1 MLNHAG
7 YDLLALGR
15 LEDAVIP
22 LRARVKADMAA
33 KDDRNAAIASGNL
46 IQLLVT
52 IGELSGEAGAAAAG
66 EAAVAFANS
75 SRDDAQRVFERA
87 AHSDALRQLGVLA
100 HAEVLLREA
109 EAIQKQGQPPL
120 PRLYSL
126 QGFQYCNLLFVRGYG
141 AEVSARVS
149 QVQDSWSKMPW
160 WRSTLLDDALYEL
173 ANARAMLAAVSLAA
187 LHRKIALPPLSKR
200 SPPYAAPMMRRI
212 YRAASS
218 PMRKRGGAAA
228 MQTPPPDISARQRT
242 SPRAAPC
249 RCS

>member
-1 MLNHAG
+1 
-7 YDLLALGR
+7 
-15 LEDAVIP
+15 
-22 LRARVKADMAA
+22 MAA

-160 WRSTLLDDALYEL
+160 GQLFWMTPSTSWQTPVQCWLPFRL
-173 ANARAMLAAVSLAA
+173 RR
-187 LHRKIALPPLSKR
+187 LHRKITLPPLSKR

-228 MQTPPPDISARQRT
+228 MQTPPPDISTRQRT